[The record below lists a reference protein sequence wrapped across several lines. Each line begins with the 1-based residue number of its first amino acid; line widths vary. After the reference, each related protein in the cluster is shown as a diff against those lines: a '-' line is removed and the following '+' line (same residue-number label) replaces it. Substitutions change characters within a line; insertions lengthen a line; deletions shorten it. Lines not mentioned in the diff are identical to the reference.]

1 MLVYMYLYELLCD
14 HKYTAVFLSSA
25 LVYVCR
31 LTLAFMG
38 TDSHDSCLCVCVC
51 LAGMWVA
58 ASEPTFNSYRKHF
71 HKAEKGDRRRETR
84 ARKKGEKEKR
94 EGEKM
99 VSIGES
105 DENEGDP

>member
-1 MLVYMYLYELLCD
+1 M
-14 HKYTAVFLSSA
+14 
-25 LVYVCR
+25 
-31 LTLAFMG
+31 
-38 TDSHDSCLCVCVC
+38 
-51 LAGMWVA
+51 A

-71 HKAEKGDRRRETR
+71 HKAEKGDRWRETR